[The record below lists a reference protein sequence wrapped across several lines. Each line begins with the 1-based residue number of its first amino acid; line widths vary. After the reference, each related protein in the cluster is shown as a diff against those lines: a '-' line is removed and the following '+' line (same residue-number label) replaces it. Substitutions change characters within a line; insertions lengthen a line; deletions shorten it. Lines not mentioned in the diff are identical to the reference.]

1 MTLLLPPEADDRPAA
16 DPAPGGTPP
25 HYPVVIVGGGPTGLA
40 LACLLS
46 RYGTRALLVER
57 NLTTVQEP
65 RAVSI
70 DDESLRTMQAAGVVD
85 AVLRDVVEGY
95 GSTYLSPR
103 GRPFLKV
110 EPAARPYGYAR
121 RNAFRQPLFE
131 ATLRRHLATSA
142 SIDTLFGHALDR
154 FEQDGGGVTLT
165 LADRDGH
172 QRTIRCDYLVAA
184 DGGRSPIRT
193 ALGLTLE
200 GETFAERWLI
210 VDLEDSPS
218 PSPDTMV
225 FCNARR
231 PCIALPGPGATRR
244 FEFKLLPGEEPGA
257 ITEETNVRRLIAS
270 HGAVPGSTI
279 VRRVVYTFHAR
290 VAPTWRSGRVFL
302 AGDAC
307 HLTPPFAGQGMNSC
321 IRDAHNLAWKLAW
334 VVAGRL
340 PPAILDSYES
350 ERRDHVGDMIRL
362 ALRMGR
368 IMGPPS
374 RSKGLMTRLMFR
386 ALSIW
391 TPARDYFAQMKY
403 KPQPRLTRGLVL
415 TDGAPSHSAL
425 VGRLLPQPQVSVAGG
440 ETVALDEL
448 LGDGFALIGVDID
461 PAALATAARTAP
473 FARLDPALVLLTS
486 GQPQPVAPSGVTVA
500 LDRGTMLRSAGASSR
515 ILLVRPDR
523 YVLAAFD
530 PAELATIGDRLA
542 HLLRPSATQDA
553 HRCAAF

>member
-1 MTLLLPPEADDRPAA
+1 MLLPPTADDGPAA
-16 DPAPGGTPP
+16 EAAAEGAAL

-57 NLTTVQEP
+57 NVTTVQEP

-85 AVLRDVVEGY
+85 AVLRNVVEGY
-95 GSTYLSPR
+95 GSIYLSPR
-103 GRPFLKV
+103 GRPFLNV

-131 ATLRRHLATSA
+131 AALRDRLSA
-142 SIDTLFGHALDR
+142 SAIVDTLFGHALDR
-154 FEQDGGGVTLT
+154 FDQDEDRVTLT
-165 LADRDGH
+165 LADQGGRR
-172 QRTIRCDYLVAA
+172 RTITCDYLVAA

-200 GETFAERWLI
+200 GKTFAEQWLI

-218 PSPDTMV
+218 PSVDTMV

-231 PCIALPGPGATRR
+231 PCIALPGPSATRR
-244 FEFKLLPGEEPGA
+244 FEFKLLPGEQPEA
-257 ITEETNVRRLIAS
+257 MTEEATVRRLIAS
-270 HGAVPGSTI
+270 HGADPGSTI

-340 PPAILDSYES
+340 PPAILDSYEP
-350 ERRDHVGDMIRL
+350 ERRAHVGDMIRL

-368 IMGPPS
+368 IMAPPS
-374 RSKGLMTRLMFR
+374 RFRGLMTRLMFR
-386 ALSIW
+386 TLGIW

-403 KPQPRLTRGLVL
+403 KPQPRLAKGLAL
-415 TDGAPSHSAL
+415 AHGPASRATL
-425 VGRLLPQPQVSVAGG
+425 VGRLLPQPQVFGADGRVI
-440 ETVALDEL
+440 ALDEL
-448 LGDGFALIGVDID
+448 LGDGFALIGVDVD
-461 PAALATAARTAP
+461 PAILAAAARA
-473 FARLDPALVLLTS
+473 AAIAALDPAI
-486 GQPQPVAPSGVTVA
+486 VA
-500 LDRGTMLRSAGASSR
+500 LTGGGPAAVAAPGVAVAVDLGTTLRSAGASGR
-515 ILLVRPDR
+515 IMLVRPDR
-523 YVLAAFD
+523 YVLTTFAPDEATTIAGRIADLLGMAAV
-530 PAELATIGDRLA
+530 PKA
-542 HLLRPSATQDA
+542 PSLPIA
-553 HRCAAF
+553 